1 MPEVSFITQFKAV
14 TADGTVVPAIHTQAL
29 YGSQAQQW
37 DGFVF
42 ERHLAPPGMLS
53 ESIMA
58 EHCFA
63 VPLNTRRVPIEWWI
77 NGRLQSG
84 AMTMDHIFFRA
95 AGDALASQWHRP
107 LDALFVSVSVSVS
120 ALQKILGGDISIPH
134 LYTHLDGI
142 SDAPLLY
149 TLQALHAH
157 LREHR
162 PGGRLLN
169 ETLLAA
175 IGLRLV
181 DLFGQPA
188 EPWSTADFRQ
198 HTASP
203 ALLEYVEDYI
213 HANLARNFS
222 IADIAGSVNLNTF
235 YLCRMFKKM
244 KGISLWQYVLRC
256 RIEQA
261 TRWMCLHPGDSLTA
275 VALAS
280 GFESYTQFLSA
291 FRKYT
296 GTVPRQFRAQVIMAI
311 KEQDS

>member
-1 MPEVSFITQFKAV
+1 MMRKAKIPPV

-29 YGSQAQQW
+29 NERQAQQW
-37 DGFVF
+37 GGFVF
-42 ERHLAPPGMLS
+42 KRHLLPPGMLP
-53 ESIMA
+53 EAIMA
-58 EHCFA
+58 EHCFV
-63 VPLNTRRVPIEWWI
+63 VPLSTRCVPIEWRV

-84 AMTMDHIFFRA
+84 IMTMDRIFFLA
-95 AGDALASQWHRP
+95 AGDAFASRWHQP
-107 LDALFVSVSVSVS
+107 LDVLFVSVSVS
-120 ALQKILGGDISIPH
+120 ALQKILGTDMALPR

-142 SDAPLLY
+142 SDAPLLH
-149 TLQALHAH
+149 TIRALHAH
-157 LREHR
+157 MREHR
-162 PGGRLLN
+162 PGERLLN

-188 EPWSTADFRQ
+188 KPCAAHSRQ
-198 HTASP
+198 HASP
-203 ALLEYVEDYI
+203 ALLGYVEDYI
-213 HANLARNFS
+213 HAHMARNFS
-222 IADIAGSVNLNTF
+222 IADIAGSVNLSTF
-235 YLCRMFKKM
+235 HLCKVFKKA

-261 TRWMCLHPGDSLTA
+261 TRWMRLHPADSLTA

>member
-1 MPEVSFITQFKAV
+1 MPEVSFTTQFKAA
-14 TADGTVVPAIHTQAL
+14 TANGTVVPAIHTQAL
-29 YGSQAQQW
+29 YGSHARQW
-37 DGFVF
+37 DGFAF
-42 ERHLAPPGMLS
+42 ERHLAPPGMLP

-107 LDALFVSVSVSVS
+107 LDALFVSVSVS
-120 ALQKILGGDISIPH
+120 ALQKILGGGIALPRLH
-134 LYTHLDGI
+134 TRLDGI
-142 SDAPLLY
+142 SDAPLLH

-181 DLFGQPA
+181 DLFEQPA
-188 EPWSTADFRQ
+188 EPWSATHSRQ
-198 HTASP
+198 HVSP

-213 HANLARNFS
+213 HANLARDFS
-222 IADIAGSVNLNTF
+222 IADIAGSVNLNIF
-235 YLCRMFKKM
+235 YLCRVFKKM

-261 TRWMCLHPGDSLTA
+261 TRWMRLHPADSLTA
-275 VALAS
+275 VALAN

-296 GTVPRQFRAQVIMAI
+296 GMVPRQFRTQVTIAI
-311 KEQDS
+311 KEQET